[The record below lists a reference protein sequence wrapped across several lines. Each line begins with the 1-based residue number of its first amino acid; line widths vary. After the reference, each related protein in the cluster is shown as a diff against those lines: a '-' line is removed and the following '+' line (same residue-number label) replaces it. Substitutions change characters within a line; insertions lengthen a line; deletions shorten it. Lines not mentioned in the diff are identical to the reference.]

1 MADLFDY
8 DPPAPP
14 PPPTYGT
21 EAHKLA
27 RTDSPGTSKAAA
39 QSVDTTALERMVHAA
54 IARAGQAGAIADD
67 VLDRFPD
74 HAYSSITARFSALER
89 KGLIACGP
97 DRRKGRSGR
106 GQRVM
111 RSIREVADS

>member
-8 DPPAPP
+8 DPRPQ
-14 PPPTYGT
+14 YGT

-27 RTDSPGTSKAAA
+27 RAADPDTSQAAA
-39 QSVDTTALERMVHAA
+39 QSIDTTALERMVHDA
-54 IARAGQAGAIADD
+54 IARHGAAGCIADD
-67 VLDRFPD
+67 MLDRFPG

-89 KGLIACGP
+89 KGLISCGP
-97 DRRKGRSGR
+97 DKRKGRSGR

-111 RSIREVADS
+111 RAIREAIAN

>member
-1 MADLFDY
+1 MSDLFEY
-8 DPPAPP
+8 EPPAPS
-14 PPPTYGT
+14 YGT

-27 RTDSPGTSKAAA
+27 RRDNPDTSKAAA
-39 QSVDTTALERMVHAA
+39 QSIDTTALERMVHRA
-54 IARAGQAGAIADD
+54 IAGHGAAGCIADD
-67 VLDRFPD
+67 VLDQFRD

-97 DRRKGRSGR
+97 EKRKGRSGR

-111 RSIREVADS
+111 RSIASAD

>member
-8 DPPAPP
+8 HPPKPPAPP
-14 PPPTYGT
+14 IYGT
-21 EAHKLA
+21 EPFKLA
-27 RTDSPGTSKAAA
+27 RAASPGTSTAAA
-39 QSVDTTALERMVHAA
+39 CSIDTTALERMVHEAIDRHGAA
-54 IARAGQAGAIADD
+54 GCIADE
-67 VLDRFPD
+67 VLDEFPGY
-74 HAYSSITARFSALER
+74 AYSSITARFSALER

-111 RSIREVADS
+111 RSIVRTSK